1 MNHYAHFLKS
11 FGVPEEIV
19 DRMVAFRVKDH
30 YYWAVETRGEMCLVY
45 CAYDKNHIY
54 DGKDETLCEKMITS
68 QTLLFRDQEL
78 GQTVVMQEYH
88 SPYDEEDVVYVATSL
103 RDLRCVYMR

>member
-30 YYWAVETRGEMCLVY
+30 YYWAVETRGELCLVY
-45 CAYDKNHIY
+45 CAYDKNHLY

-68 QTLLFRDQEL
+68 QTLIFRDQEL
-78 GQTVVMQEYH
+78 AQTVVMQEYH
-88 SPYDEEDVVYVATSL
+88 SPHDEEDVVYVATSL